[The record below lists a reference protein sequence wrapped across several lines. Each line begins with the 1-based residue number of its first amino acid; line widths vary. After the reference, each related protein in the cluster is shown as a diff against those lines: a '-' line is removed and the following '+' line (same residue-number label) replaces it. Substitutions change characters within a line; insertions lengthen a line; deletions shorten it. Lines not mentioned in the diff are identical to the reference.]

1 MSFLFSP
8 RCGAYPSKYSKSF
21 RVFLTVVP
29 SSTAKSLGETLSEL
43 VAVAVNT
50 AMTTN
55 PIKIQA
61 MPNKRPKMNLG
72 VLSPYLT

>member
-1 MSFLFSP
+1 M
-8 RCGAYPSKYSKSF
+8 RCLSDKNSKLF

-61 MPNKRPKMNLG
+61 MPNKRPKMNFG